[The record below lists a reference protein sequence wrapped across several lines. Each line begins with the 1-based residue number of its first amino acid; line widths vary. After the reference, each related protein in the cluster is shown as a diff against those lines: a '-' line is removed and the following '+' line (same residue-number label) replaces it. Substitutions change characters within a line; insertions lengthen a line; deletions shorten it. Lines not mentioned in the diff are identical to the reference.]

1 MPQVTHVV
9 ARVAPTAEEAV
20 PAEQGVHMDDP
31 EEVEY
36 EPAAHSTHV
45 EASVAPCV
53 GDEVPAAHFVHNSDP
68 GDVE

>member
-9 ARVAPTAEEAV
+9 SRVAPTAEEEV
-20 PAEQGVHMDDP
+20 PAEHGVHMEDP

-36 EPAAHSTHV
+36 EPAAQSTHV

-68 GDVE
+68 WVVE